1 MVSRLCQIIDED
13 LGASWSEENMIRAVK
28 LLLDKNNTLFD
39 ALVKNMENNNEF
51 QHLIEGIVI
60 DGKIISF
67 NLSNPIINLDTIFG
81 IFFKRDN
88 KVSISNIF
96 MTTYHLK

>member
-1 MVSRLCQIIDED
+1 
-13 LGASWSEENMIRAVK
+13 MIRAVK

-39 ALVKNMENNNEF
+39 ALVKNMENNKEL

-67 NLSNPIINLDTIFG
+67 NLSNPIINLGAIFG

-96 MTTYHLK
+96 MITYHLK